1 MVAAKHYRSATDLF
15 KTLVKSNLARHL
27 LSPTLINRSHLSPT
41 FSIII
46 PTYNRARFLPEAIRS
61 VQGQMFEHWELII
74 VDDGSVDD
82 TKQVC
87 QTYLKDERIKY
98 VYQTN
103 KELNGAR
110 NTGVR
115 HAKGAFCC
123 FLDDDDR
130 FLPEHLSSLN
140 SSINTQTSE
149 FGIFRVNMKMRRG
162 DKTLPALPYKNH
174 LDSLLQH
181 WSNPGN
187 LLPLG
192 INTQLLQEL
201 PFDEEDLLLDDFVW
215 LNKALTKTQLFQC
228 EPATVLYVEHDA
240 SRTKTYHSLAM
251 LPQMVDRLKQAY
263 ALDGVATRVP
273 TKLLLKRIHHLY
285 LHLAHQLSR
294 QGNRIQALDTWFQAC
309 WVAKGRFIKQSGKS
323 LLKVLASHTK

>member
-1 MVAAKHYRSATDLF
+1 MPAS
-15 KTLVKSNLARHL
+15 
-27 LSPTLINRSHLSPT
+27 

-46 PTYNRARFLPEAIRS
+46 PTYNRARFLPDAIRS
-61 VQGQMFEHWELII
+61 VQAQVFEHWELII

-87 QTYLKDERIKY
+87 RPYLNDKRIKY
-98 VYQTN
+98 VYQKN

-130 FLPEHLSSLN
+130 FLPEHLTVLSSA
-140 SSINTQTSE
+140 IKTQSPDY
-149 FGIFRVNMKMRRG
+149 GIFRVNMNILRE
-162 DKTLPALPYKNH
+162 DKVIPSLPFQNQ

-187 LLPLG
+187 LLPLA
-192 INTQLLQEL
+192 ISTSLLREQ
-201 PFDEEDLLLDDFVW
+201 PFDEADLLLDDFVW
-215 LNKALTKTQLFQC
+215 LNNALSKTILFQC
-228 EPATVLYVEHDA
+228 APATVMYIEHDA
-240 SRTKTYHSLAM
+240 SRTRTYHSLAM

-263 ALDGVATRVP
+263 ALDGVASRVP
-273 TKLLLKRIHHLY
+273 EKLLLKRIHHLH

-294 QGNRIQALDTWFQAC
+294 QGSRKEALDTWFEALLL
-309 WVAKGRFIKQSGKS
+309 AKGRFMKQSGRS
-323 LLKVLASHTK
+323 LLKVLAGKRT

>member
-1 MVAAKHYRSATDLF
+1 MPP
-15 KTLVKSNLARHL
+15 N
-27 LSPTLINRSHLSPT
+27 

-61 VQGQMFEHWELII
+61 VQDQVFEHWELII

-87 QTYLKDERIKY
+87 QPYLNDNRIKY
-98 VYQTN
+98 VYQEN

-130 FLPEHLSSLN
+130 FLPEHLTVLSSA
-140 SSINTQTSE
+140 INAQGPNY
-149 FGIFRVNMKMRRG
+149 GIFRVNMNILRG
-162 DKTLPALPYKNH
+162 DKVIPALPFQNH

-181 WSNPGN
+181 WNNPGN
-187 LLPLG
+187 LLPLA
-192 INTQLLQEL
+192 ISTSLLREQ

-215 LNKALTKTQLFQC
+215 LNKALLRTILFQC
-228 EPATVLYVEHDA
+228 EPATVMYVEHDA
-240 SRTKTYHSLAM
+240 SRTRTYHSLAM
-251 LPQMVDRLKQAY
+251 LPQMIDRLKQAY
-263 ALDGVATRVP
+263 ALDGVASRVP
-273 TKLLLKRIHHLY
+273 QKMLQKRIHHLH

-294 QGNRIQALDTWFQAC
+294 QGSQKKALGTWFQALLL
-309 WVAKGRFIKQSGKS
+309 AKSRFMKQSGKS
-323 LLKVLASHTK
+323 LLKVLAGKRK